1 MLSSVQPQTFI
12 VSTSIGR
19 LFRLI
24 LTASGGRHQI
34 ASRAFNR
41 PTSMLSLSR
50 LFPILS
56 SPSNQVE
63 SGNINAVAL
72 DTHSQDATGRDV
84 WTLIDFRIQRWRM
97 STEGWEEITLD
108 ADISGLIAPEI
119 RSKFPSSMNED
130 NLDLELLDLQVVRYV
145 PVC

>member
-1 MLSSVQPQTFI
+1 
-12 VSTSIGR
+12 
-19 LFRLI
+19 
-24 LTASGGRHQI
+24 
-34 ASRAFNR
+34 
-41 PTSMLSLSR
+41 MLSLSR

-72 DTHSQDATGRDV
+72 DTHTQDATGRDV

-145 PVC
+145 LMCCFGEAD